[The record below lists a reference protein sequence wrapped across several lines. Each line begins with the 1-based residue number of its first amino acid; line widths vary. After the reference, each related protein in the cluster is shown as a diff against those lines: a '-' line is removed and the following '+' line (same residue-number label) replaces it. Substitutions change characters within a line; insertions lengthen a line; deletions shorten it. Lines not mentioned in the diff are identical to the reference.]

1 MTGMVINRAIL
12 RLLAFSGHGIWPLP
26 VWFGVFR
33 FQDFRIHH
41 SWRGFPRQIENSSPG
56 RQDQGSLHG
65 LCGPWPTRNHSSEP
79 RQSSHARLDGCL
91 HGQEHSVTVSEHRPS
106 MATVQTTEG
115 GSAVPSLAGVPVNAD
130 LYHSL
135 SLVQSSQKESIRSEV
150 SHFLTVS
157 NPEPSSGP
165 PQAKPKTPSRYP

>member
-1 MTGMVINRAIL
+1 M
-12 RLLAFSGHGIWPLP
+12 
-26 VWFGVFR
+26 
-33 FQDFRIHH
+33 
-41 SWRGFPRQIENSSPG
+41 
-56 RQDQGSLHG
+56 
-65 LCGPWPTRNHSSEP
+65 
-79 RQSSHARLDGCL
+79 
-91 HGQEHSVTVSEHRPS
+91 TVSEHRPS

-115 GSAVPSLAGVPVNAD
+115 GSAVPSLAGAPVNAD

-165 PQAKPKTPSRYP
+165 PKPNLRPLVDTPNKPVLLSRA